1 MFYGKFLKR
10 MTVRIGNVLKYWL
23 DNHFEDFD
31 SNDLLLVEIDMFLK
45 QNQRV
50 KGYNKIIPT
59 LTKILE
65 KKVKPLCL
73 IK

>member
-1 MFYGKFLKR
+1 

-65 KKVKPLCL
+65 KKVKTLCL

>member
-1 MFYGKFLKR
+1 
-10 MTVRIGNVLKYWL
+10 MTLRIGSVIKYWL

-31 SNDLLLVEIDMFLK
+31 SNDLLLAEIDSFLK
-45 QNQRV
+45 QNQSV

-59 LTKILE
+59 LSKILE
-65 KKVKPLCL
+65 KKVTKLWL